1 MVFIR
6 IVFQYVK
13 CYDKL
18 VRQLQLWVICCG
30 FVLFNPD
37 YTVGILANKGQL
49 AREILGR
56 LQRAYE
62 YLPLWNFNKVS
73 LLGTKVI

>member
-1 MVFIR
+1 M
-6 IVFQYVK
+6 
-13 CYDKL
+13 
-18 VRQLQLWVICCG
+18 LWGI
-30 FVLFNPD
+30 LFNPD

-62 YLPLWNFNKVS
+62 YLPLAEPTRYHY
-73 LLGTKVI
+73 LEQR